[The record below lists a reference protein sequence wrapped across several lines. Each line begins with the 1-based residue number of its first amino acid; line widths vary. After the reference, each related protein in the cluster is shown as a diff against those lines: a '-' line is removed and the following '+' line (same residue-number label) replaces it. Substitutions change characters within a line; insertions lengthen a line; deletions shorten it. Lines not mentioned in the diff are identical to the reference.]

1 MKQEKISLMTRTNE
15 IYYKYLDNVLVKSCF
30 KIDLLRKGSD
40 ILLKKFPELQ
50 EWKRASNVLSGYVID
65 TDPYNRLQ
73 KDQLSLNF

>member
-1 MKQEKISLMTRTNE
+1 MTRTNE

>member
-1 MKQEKISLMTRTNE
+1 MPRTNE
-15 IYYKYLDNVLVKSCF
+15 TYYNYLDNVLVKSCF